1 MKSARVLCYLVRQEL
16 CILAEKTV
24 FIGDLVYV
32 EPISGEKDRLNLV
45 TGWISSGK
53 W

>member
-1 MKSARVLCYLVRQEL
+1 MESAWVLFYLVRQEL

-32 EPISGEKDRLNLV
+32 ESISGERDRLDLV